1 MIFEKIRQLLGF
13 LCNMSA
19 NPALYIMMKKRVLRM
34 LIVLLLLPLCLAAQQ
49 RKVQNKPYIDY
60 RRLHYGFFV
69 GTHMQ
74 DMEFTNNGFVTGNG
88 EMWFADIAQ
97 YNPGFS
103 VGVLAD
109 LRLNDHFSLRAIPTM
124 HFGQNSIVFREQ
136 NSGEVSRQQV
146 KTTYISLPLHVKFS
160 AERFNNYRPY
170 VTAGISPAYNL
181 TVKKQKQLLLKKFDL
196 MLEVGMGC
204 DFYLPFFK
212 LIPEV
217 KFAFSLLDVLEKDR
231 KDLLD
236 ANYIK
241 YTQSVDAVTSK
252 MIIVSFYF
260 E

>member
-1 MIFEKIRQLLGF
+1 MKGKI
-13 LCNMSA
+13 
-19 NPALYIMMKKRVLRM
+19 LYIL
-34 LIVLLLLPLCLAAQQ
+34 LLLLLPLGSVAQE

-69 GTHMQ
+69 GVHMQ
-74 DMEFTNNGFVTGNG
+74 DMEFTNNGFVTENG
-88 EMWFADIAQ
+88 ESWFADIAQ

-109 LRLNDHFSLRAIPTM
+109 LRLSNHFSLRAIPTM
-124 HFGQNSIVFREQ
+124 HFGQNNIVFREQ
-136 NSGEVSRQQV
+136 NSGEVSRQTV
-146 KTTYISLPLHVKFS
+146 KTTYISLPLHVKFA

-170 VTAGISPAYNL
+170 ITAGVSPMLNL
-181 TVKKQKQLLLKKFDL
+181 TVKKQKQLLLKKFDF
-196 MLEVGMGC
+196 MVEVGMGC

-212 LIPEV
+212 LIPEL

-236 ANYIK
+236 ENYLK
-241 YTQSVDAVTSK
+241 FTQSVDKVVSK
-252 MIIVSFYF
+252 MIILSFYF

>member
-1 MIFEKIRQLLGF
+1 MNRRTLTMLF
-13 LCNMSA
+13 LFLM
-19 NPALYIMMKKRVLRM
+19 
-34 LIVLLLLPLCLAAQQ
+34 LLPLGVVAQE

-69 GTHMQ
+69 GTHIQ
-74 DMEFTNNGFVTGNG
+74 DMEFMNNGYVTENG
-88 EMWFADIAQ
+88 EEWYADIAD
-97 YNPGFS
+97 YNPGLS

-109 LRLNDHFSLRAIPTM
+109 LRLGEYFSLRALPTM
-124 HFGQNSIVFREQ
+124 HFGQNTIVFREQ

-146 KTTYISLPLHVKFS
+146 KTTYIALPFHVKYS

-170 VTAGISPAYNL
+170 ITAGVSPMVNL
-181 TVKKQKQLLLKKFDL
+181 TVKKQKQLLLKKFDF
-196 MLEVGMGC
+196 MVEVGMGC

-217 KFAFSLLDVLEKDR
+217 KFAFSLLDVLETER

-236 ANYIK
+236 ANYMK
-241 YTQSVDAVTSK
+241 FTQSVDKVTSK
-252 MIIVSFYF
+252 MITLSLYF

>member
-1 MIFEKIRQLLGF
+1 MTG
-13 LCNMSA
+13 NV
-19 NPALYIMMKKRVLRM
+19 ALYMMMKRNRCYIL
-34 LIVLLLLPLCLAAQQ
+34 LVLLLLPLCLAAQE

-69 GTHMQ
+69 GTHVQ
-74 DMEFTNNGFVTGNG
+74 DMEFVNNGFVTENG
-88 EMWFADIAQ
+88 EMWFADIAD

-109 LRLNDHFSLRAIPTM
+109 LRLGNHFSLRAIPTM
-124 HFGQNSIVFREQ
+124 HFGQNSIIFREQ
-136 NSGEVSRQQV
+136 NSGEVSRQQL
-146 KTTYISLPLHVKFS
+146 KTTYISLPLHVKFA

-170 VTAGISPAYNL
+170 VTAGVNPMFNL
-181 TVKKQKQLLLKKFDL
+181 TVKKQKQLLLKKFDF
-196 MLEVGMGC
+196 MVEVGMGC

-231 KDLLD
+231 PDLLD
-236 ANYIK
+236 ANLMK
-241 YTQSVDAVTSK
+241 YTQSVDGATSK
-252 MIIVSFYF
+252 MIVVSFYF

>member
-1 MIFEKIRQLLGF
+1 MKRIL
-13 LCNMSA
+13 
-19 NPALYIMMKKRVLRM
+19 LYIL
-34 LIVLLLLPLCLAAQQ
+34 LLLLLPQAMMAQE

-69 GTHMQ
+69 GVHMQ
-74 DMEFTNNGFVTGNG
+74 DMELMNNGFVTENG
-88 EMWFADIAQ
+88 ESWFADVTQ

-109 LRLNDHFSLRAIPTM
+109 LRLGEYFSLRTLPTM

-136 NSGEVSRQQV
+136 GSGEISRQLV
-146 KTTYISLPLHVKFS
+146 KTTYVALPFHLKYA

-170 VTAGISPAYNL
+170 VMAGVSPMMNL
-181 TVKKQKQLLLKKFDL
+181 TVKKQKQLLLKKFDF
-196 MLEVGMGC
+196 MVEVGFGC
-204 DFYLPFFK
+204 DYYLPFFK
-212 LIPEV
+212 LIPELR
-217 KFAFSLLDVLEKDR
+217 FAFSLLDVLEKDR

-241 YTQSVDAVTSK
+241 FTQSVDKVVSK
-252 MIIVSFYF
+252 MVILSFYF

>member
-1 MIFEKIRQLLGF
+1 MRR
-13 LCNMSA
+13 NV
-19 NPALYIMMKKRVLRM
+19 ALYIMMKRTL
-34 LIVLLLLPLCLAAQQ
+34 LYILLVLLLQPLCLQAQE

-69 GTHMQ
+69 GTHVQ
-74 DMEFTNNGFVTGNG
+74 DMEFVNNGFVTENG
-88 EMWFADIAQ
+88 EMWYADIAE

-109 LRLNDHFSLRAIPTM
+109 LRLSNHFALRAIPTM
-124 HFGQNSIVFREQ
+124 HFGQNNLVFREQ
-136 NSGEVSRQQV
+136 NSGEISRQQL
-146 KTTYISLPLHVKFS
+146 KTTYISLPLHVKCS

-170 VTAGISPAYNL
+170 VTAGVNPMLNL
-181 TVKKQKQLLLKKFDL
+181 TVKKQKQLLLKKFDF
-196 MLEVGMGC
+196 MVEVGAGC

-236 ANYIK
+236 ANYMK
-241 YTQSVDAVTSK
+241 FTQSVDGATSK

>member
-1 MIFEKIRQLLGF
+1 MRR
-13 LCNMSA
+13 NV
-19 NPALYIMMKKRVLRM
+19 ALYIMMKRTL
-34 LIVLLLLPLCLAAQQ
+34 LYILLALLLHPLCLQAQE

-69 GTHMQ
+69 GTHVQ
-74 DMEFTNNGFVTGNG
+74 DMEFVNNGFVTENG
-88 EMWFADIAQ
+88 EMWYADIAE

-109 LRLNDHFSLRAIPTM
+109 LRLSNHFALRAMPTM
-124 HFGQNSIVFREQ
+124 HFGQNNLVFREQ
-136 NSGEVSRQQV
+136 NSGEISRQQL
-146 KTTYISLPLHVKFS
+146 KTTYISLPLHVKYS

-170 VTAGISPAYNL
+170 ITAGVSPMLNL
-181 TVKKQKQLLLKKFDL
+181 TVKKQKQLLLKNFDF
-196 MLEVGMGC
+196 MVEGGAGC

-236 ANYIK
+236 ANYMK
-241 YTQSVDAVTSK
+241 FTQSVDGATSK

>member
-1 MIFEKIRQLLGF
+1 MQG
-13 LCNMSA
+13 NV
-19 NPALYIMMKKRVLRM
+19 ALYIMMKKM
-34 LIVLLLLPLCLAAQQ
+34 LLTLVAVLLLLPLGAVAQE

-69 GTHMQ
+69 GMHVQ
-74 DMEFTNNGFVTGNG
+74 DMEFVNNGFVTENG
-88 EMWFADIAQ
+88 ETWYADVAQ

-109 LRLNDHFSLRAIPTM
+109 LRLGEHFSLRAIPTM
-124 HFGQNSIVFREQ
+124 HFGQNNIVFREQ
-136 NSGEVSRQQV
+136 NSGELSRQSV
-146 KTTYISLPLHVKFS
+146 KTTYIALPLHVKFA

-170 VTAGISPAYNL
+170 ITAGVDPMLNL

-196 MLEVGMGC
+196 MLEFGLGC

-217 KFAFSLLDVLEKDR
+217 KFAFSLLDVLQKNR

-236 ANYIK
+236 ANLLK
-241 YTQSVDAVTSK
+241 FTQSVDKVTSK
-252 MIIVSFYF
+252 MIIISFYF

>member
-1 MIFEKIRQLLGF
+1 MRRI
-13 LCNMSA
+13 
-19 NPALYIMMKKRVLRM
+19 LYYILP
-34 LIVLLLLPLCLAAQQ
+34 VLLLLPLCLTAQE

-69 GTHMQ
+69 GTHLQ
-74 DMEFTNNGFVTGNG
+74 DMEFVNNGFVTDNG
-88 EMWFADIAQ
+88 EMWYADIAE

-109 LRLNDHFSLRAIPTM
+109 WRLSEHFALRAIPTM

-146 KTTYISLPLHVKFS
+146 KTTYISLPLHVKYS

-170 VTAGISPAYNL
+170 ITAGISPMYNL
-181 TVKKQKQLLLKKFDL
+181 TVKKQKQLLLKKFDF
-196 MLEVGMGC
+196 MVEVGMGC

-212 LIPEV
+212 LIPEI

-236 ANYIK
+236 ANYLK
-241 YTQSVDAVTSK
+241 FTQSVDGATSK
-252 MIIVSFYF
+252 MIILSLYF